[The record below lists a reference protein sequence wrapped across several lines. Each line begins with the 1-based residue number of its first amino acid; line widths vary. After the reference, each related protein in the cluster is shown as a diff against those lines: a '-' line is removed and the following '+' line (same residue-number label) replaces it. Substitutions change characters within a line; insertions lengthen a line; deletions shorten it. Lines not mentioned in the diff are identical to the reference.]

1 MGVLYIISPTCA
13 PGRTSR
19 LWIHLEGEASA
30 SPEGL
35 PGARITGREVTAE
48 WPADAEVDARR
59 VLAALHRTQPI
70 RFAYLQPAAPAERR
84 RRPPRAK
91 AQAAFAY
98 LVDCPPDAPHAALLA
113 DLVAELGELCPPRL
127 EAVRRRG
134 WRLLDAWP
142 DAGRIAERLEA
153 RRCSDPAAIREL
165 LAHAVEADDPAPVLE
180 IWQTIGVADDP
191 MRMLRLAALGGAHP
205 AAEAALEAALGRLSG
220 WGLGSIAYDLAVA
233 RRFEAAWRLFDRLG
247 DSTDRGAHNNALW
260 SIQADNSGLGVQ
272 PDRARRYLQA
282 ALPHGPKR
290 PTIFYN
296 AACVLIEL
304 QEVEACLR
312 CIRDAVWYSDH
323 ALDEAIRAEPL
334 LRALV
339 GTEAFERAFEVGS
352 IGEARAAAR
361 AVRKAER
368 NAAFAKAAEALPDSP
383 EGRALV
389 ALVRD
394 LERPGEGISERV
406 QAALRKPPRTVEEIG
421 FYPGSDDTPFEC
433 CYRYAVAQLREAGH
447 TFAREDKYVQG
458 ILEDFVAR
466 GVPKEATRGI
476 KRRVPDRARLVE
488 ATRQIEAAFE
498 ARGERL
504 ACLWTAGGDHL
515 YFIVVSPEVAERW
528 RDLPLGTTAAGAPL
542 GLRSPCWHALY
553 DHLGYALGWPDEPPP
568 LPEPAWRGGPTP

>member
-1 MGVLYIISPTCA
+1 M
-13 PGRTSR
+13 
-19 LWIHLEGEASA
+19 
-30 SPEGL
+30 
-35 PGARITGREVTAE
+35 TAE
-48 WPADAEVDARR
+48 WPADTELDTRKI
-59 VLAALHRTQPI
+59 LAALHRTHPI

-91 AQAAFAY
+91 AQAAFAD
-98 LVDCPPDAPHAALLA
+98 LVDCPPDALHAALLA
-113 DLVAELGELCPPRL
+113 DLVAELGALCPVGL

-142 DAGRIAERLEA
+142 DAGRLADRLEA
-153 RRCSDPAAIREL
+153 RRCSDPVAIRDL
-165 LAHAVEADDPAPVLE
+165 LEHAVEADDPAPVLE

-191 MRMLRLAALGGAHP
+191 MRMLRLAALGGA
-205 AAEAALEAALGRLSG
+205 EDALDAALGRLSG
-220 WGLGSIAYDLAVA
+220 WGLGRIAHDLMGAK
-233 RRFEAAWRLFDRLG
+233 RFEAAWRLFDRLG

-272 PDRARRYLQA
+272 PERARRYLQA
-282 ALPHGPKR
+282 ALPHGPR
-290 PTIFYN
+290 NPSIFYN

-304 QEVEACLR
+304 EDVEACLR
-312 CIRDAVWYSDH
+312 YIRDAVWYSDH

-334 LRALV
+334 FRALV
-339 GTEAFERAFEVGS
+339 GTEGFERAFDVGS

-361 AVRKAER
+361 VARDAER
-368 NAAFAKAAEALPDSP
+368 NAAFAKAAAGLPESP

-389 ALVRD
+389 AWVRD
-394 LERPGEGISERV
+394 LERPGEGISGRV
-406 QAALRKPPRTVEEIG
+406 QAALLKPPRTVEEIG
-421 FYPGSDDTPFEC
+421 FYPGSDDTPFER
-433 CYRYAVAQLREAGH
+433 CYRFAVAQLREAGY

-458 ILEDFVAR
+458 ILQDFVAR
-466 GVPKEATRGI
+466 GVPEEATRGI
-476 KRRVPDRARLVE
+476 KRRVPDRARFVD

-528 RDLPLGTTAAGAPL
+528 RDVPLGTTSSGAPL

-553 DHLGYALGWPDEPPP
+553 DHLGYALGWPNKPPP
-568 LPEPAWRGGPTP
+568 LPEPAWRGGTSA